1 MLLFSSDKTDEKS
14 IHIYIYTH
22 FEGKIIALVNFRQL
36 KKKKLMHFPKRKAFF
51 LQKATAQWVKFPLK
65 LGKARRRWEVGKQK
79 EKQTKTHNKYLN
91 IYLSTAAAKL
101 STEHLRLSQAS
112 YSDTDKSFI
121 SIPLADKV
129 KYHT

>member
-1 MLLFSSDKTDEKS
+1 MKKVY
-14 IHIYIYTH
+14 IYIYTH

-36 KKKKLMHFPKRKAFF
+36 KKKINALSKEKSF
-51 LQKATAQWVKFPLK
+51 LPTESNCTMGQISLK

-112 YSDTDKSFI
+112 YSDSDKSFI

>member
-1 MLLFSSDKTDEKS
+1 MKKVY
-14 IHIYIYTH
+14 IYIYTH

-112 YSDTDKSFI
+112 YSDSDKSFI